1 MKFFTTVPYWWQREG
16 GNFKPRIFG
25 NFCRD
30 FPRFFAH
37 PVATIARNRQ
47 FLDGLCTVV
56 QGEFF
61 AGIALPFFGDAF
73 VF

>member
-1 MKFFTTVPYWWQREG
+1 VPYWWQRKG
-16 GNFKPRIFG
+16 TNFKPRIFG

-30 FPRFFAH
+30 LPRFFAH
-37 PVATIARNRQ
+37 PVTTIPKSRQ
-47 FLDGLCTVV
+47 FLDRRCNAV
-56 QGEFF
+56 QGEFS

>member
-1 MKFFTTVPYWWQREG
+1 LASAQR

-30 FPRFFAH
+30 FPPFLAH
-37 PVATIARNRQ
+37 PVATVAKSTL
-47 FLDGLCTVV
+47 FLNGLCTVG
-56 QGEFF
+56 QGEFS
-61 AGIALPFFGDAF
+61 AGIALPFIGDAF